1 VVESDMGW
9 MRLHL
14 RESDGAVAIREV
26 TEQLAVIGI
35 WGPEARDVVAACC
48 HDDVSATAFPF
59 RTAREIRIGEP
70 VLAQRITY
78 VGELGFEL
86 YARREDAVQ
95 VWDRLAAA
103 GRGHGLR
110 ISGYRVLDG
119 LRMEKGYRYMGTD
132 LTGGDTPYEAGLGFC
147 VAMGKGT
154 FVGREALE
162 AAGDPARRLHT
173 LLVGGE
179 DYLPL
184 YGGEAVR
191 VDGVTA
197 GRVRSVAYGHTVH
210 GTIAYV
216 YLPVDTADTA
226 AVEIE
231 VLGRPVE
238 ARLAPDVLVDPEHAR
253 VRA

>member
-1 VVESDMGW
+1 MADLGT
-9 MRLHL
+9 R
-14 RESDGAVAIREV
+14 DG
-26 TEQLAVIGI
+26 Q
-35 WGPEARDVVAACC
+35 
-48 HDDVSATAFPF
+48 
-59 RTAREIRIGEP
+59 P
-70 VLAQRITY
+70 VLAFATQDEWR
-78 VGELGFEL
+78 
-86 YARREDAVQ
+86 A
-95 VWDRLAAA
+95 WLAANGESA
-103 GRGHGLR
+103 DGVWLKLARKD
-110 ISGYRVLDG
+110 SG
-119 LRMEKGYRYMGTD
+119 
-132 LTGGDTPYEAGLGFC
+132 
-147 VAMGKGT
+147 VASIT
-154 FVGREALE
+154 HDEALE

-173 LLVGGE
+173 LLIGGE